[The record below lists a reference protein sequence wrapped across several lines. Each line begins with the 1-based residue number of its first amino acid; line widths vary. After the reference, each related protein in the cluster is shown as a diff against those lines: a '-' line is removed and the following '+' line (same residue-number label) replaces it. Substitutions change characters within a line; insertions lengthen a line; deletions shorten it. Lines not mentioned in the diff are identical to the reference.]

1 MCRPV
6 NAFRGL
12 GVETGR
18 RTSSARLRRIACGG
32 GTPNVSKRQ
41 RRRSESNR
49 RIEVLQTSALPLGYG
64 AARRKLAIYLD
75 FLNPS
80 PEVLPTSF
88 KPLSCRTRR
97 VKNGRDCWPSKPTR
111 PGIGHPLAL
120 SPRSGRTPAFF
131 NVHFSSLPFFP
142 GRARR

>member
-1 MCRPV
+1 
-6 NAFRGL
+6 
-12 GVETGR
+12 
-18 RTSSARLRRIACGG
+18 
-32 GTPNVSKRQ
+32 
-41 RRRSESNR
+41 
-49 RIEVLQTSALPLGYG
+49 
-64 AARRKLAIYLD
+64 LD

-120 SPRSGRTPAFF
+120 SPRSGRTTSFF

-142 GRARR
+142 GRARRTWSIHERSARPISRGIASGSATEPESSAEGHAAPARERMSARNRSRCSVISRIVAGGATVW